1 MWSLHPCGGAVWAF
15 GFFCIL
21 LFIICPNY
29 ACTELFLVP
38 YRLCFVAQHGSLS
51 TPLWDRLGP
60 GALCCSAWTWKN
72 MSFCN
77 RIQRN
82 YKALKITAC
91 KLWVI
96 LWTRYKK
103 AQNQLPPLRGVRSK
117 SWVLCMLPAHSTT
130 QGVSRPLKPPLWPD
144 TLILPLRS
152 SHLRNLPALLGEG
165 VRAAVTCFHSLVA
178 AAWIPWYLAWILP
191 WAFYQFLIKS
201 SRTQVGNNSA
211 KRRVQP
217 CGDQWRKRETEADA
231 KTLWPRATQSQ
242 WLLQA
247 IGFSDS
253 VFFFFSRSYVKCN
266 LQKIK

>member
-1 MWSLHPCGGAVWAF
+1 MVSSPLWWCCV
-15 GFFCIL
+15 GFWVFCIL

-29 ACTELFLVP
+29 TCTELFLVP

-72 MSFCN
+72 ISFCN

-82 YKALKITAC
+82 YKALKRTAC
-91 KLWVI
+91 KLCVI
-96 LWTRYKK
+96 LWARYKK
-103 AQNQLPPLRGVRSK
+103 AKNQLPPLRGVRSK

-130 QGVSRPLKPPLWPD
+130 QGVSRPLKPPLCPD

-178 AAWIPWYLAWILP
+178 AAWVPWYLAWILP
-191 WAFYQFLIKS
+191 WAFYQFLITS
-201 SRTQVGNNSA
+201 PRTQAGNNSA
-211 KRRVQP
+211 KRRVQQ
-217 CGDQWRKRETEADA
+217 CGDQWRKRDRGRRQDPVAQSDPKPVA
-231 KTLWPRATQSQ
+231 ASSHWMLWY
-242 WLLQA
+242 LL
-247 IGFSDS
+247 
-253 VFFFFSRSYVKCN
+253 FFFFRVLCKV
-266 LQKIK
+266 